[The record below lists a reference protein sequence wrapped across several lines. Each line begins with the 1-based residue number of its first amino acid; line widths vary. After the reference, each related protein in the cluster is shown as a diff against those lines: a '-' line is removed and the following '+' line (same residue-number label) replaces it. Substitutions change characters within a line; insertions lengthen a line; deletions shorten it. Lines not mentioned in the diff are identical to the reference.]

1 MNASIRM
8 LSLSLSSLALVA
20 AAWAQYPPAYPAKGQ
35 SQQQQADDSTACR
48 SWAQQTTGIDPAVA
62 SQPAPQQTGP
72 AAGGGQRARGAV
84 RGAAA
89 GAVIGEV
96 GNGDA
101 GQGAKTGAA
110 VGVVAGGS
118 RARQGKTRRECERA
132 AEPAERD
139 GHVQQRV
146 VDLHERQGLHGRL
159 MFDVARACRD
169 RIDDVR

>member
-1 MNASIRM
+1 MEFPMNASIRL
-8 LSLSLSSLALVA
+8 LSLSLASFALVA
-20 AAWAQYPPAYPAKGQ
+20 AAFAQYPPAYPAKGQ
-35 SQQQQADDSTACR
+35 SQQQQADDATACR

-72 AAGGGQRARGAV
+72 AVGGGQRARGAV

-101 GQGAKTGAA
+101 GKGAKTGAA

-118 RARQGKTRRECERA
+118 RARQEKRA
-132 AEPAERD
+132 ANANA
-139 GHVQQRV
+139 QQGQQNAMATFNNAWSTCMKGKGYTV
-146 VDLHERQGLHGRL
+146 G
-159 MFDVARACRD
+159 
-169 RIDDVR
+169 

>member
-1 MNASIRM
+1 MNASIRIVSI
-8 LSLSLSSLALVA
+8 LTFAVCA
-20 AAWAQYPPAYPAKGQ
+20 TAVAQYPPAYPAKGQ
-35 SQQQQADDSTACR
+35 SQQQQGTDSTDCR

-72 AAGGGQRARGAV
+72 AVGGGQRARGAV

-89 GAVIGEV
+89 GAVVGEV

-118 RARQGKTRRECERA
+118 RARQEKRA
-132 AEPAERD
+132 ANANA
-139 GHVQQRV
+139 QQSQQNAMGTFNGAWSTCMKGKGYTV
-146 VDLHERQGLHGRL
+146 G
-159 MFDVARACRD
+159 
-169 RIDDVR
+169 